1 MPVSRVQLDFDQ
13 LKVRLHTTTLVVEF
27 WFWPTFTT
35 TITIFFRVHR
45 TTLVVGVDLTSTIV
59 PSIRAI
65 CGAEANN
72 LWILVKSLS
81 KSKCPLQII
90 SYAWVSKLFPE
101 ANSNYTQH
109 RANERKIQPSQ
120 LLMVGLGQVRVVV
133 VVVVINGPFF
143 PPYPSKNWATGSKL
157 QPPTTDTSGLC
168 VILHLE
174 KENNDYAC
182 WYRLLG

>member
-72 LWILVKSLS
+72 L
-81 KSKCPLQII
+81 
-90 SYAWVSKLFPE
+90 
-101 ANSNYTQH
+101 
-109 RANERKIQPSQ
+109 
-120 LLMVGLGQVRVVV
+120 
-133 VVVVINGPFF
+133 
-143 PPYPSKNWATGSKL
+143 
-157 QPPTTDTSGLC
+157 
-168 VILHLE
+168 
-174 KENNDYAC
+174 
-182 WYRLLG
+182 